1 MLKKLFVT
9 AAAAAAVSV
18 PLAGVAWADPSSN
31 DAPGQGG
38 VPQESGD
45 FATEHGANP
54 SNDPITPGSVFSGLA
69 KNKDPGVKMPD
80 AYGDLID
87 AVIAPVLGAA
97 PFGSTP
103 PGVGIK
109 TFTPGCSSGR
119 HLTTNGTA
127 SICS

>member
-18 PLAGVAWADPSSN
+18 PLAGAAWADPSAN
-31 DAPGQGG
+31 DPPGAGG
-38 VPQESGD
+38 VPQEGGT
-45 FATEHGANP
+45 FAYNHGAP
-54 SNDPITPGSVFSGLA
+54 TDDPVAPGSVFSGLA
-69 KNKDPGVKMPD
+69 TTKAPGVKMPD
-80 AYGDLID
+80 AYGVLID
-87 AVIAPVLGAA
+87 AVIAPLLGAE
-97 PFGSTP
+97 PFGPTP

-119 HLTTNGTA
+119 HLTTNGTD